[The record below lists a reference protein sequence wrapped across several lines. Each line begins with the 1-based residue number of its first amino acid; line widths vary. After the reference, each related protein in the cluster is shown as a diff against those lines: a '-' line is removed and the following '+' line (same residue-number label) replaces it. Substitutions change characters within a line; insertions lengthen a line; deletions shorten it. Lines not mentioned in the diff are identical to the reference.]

1 MILKVTEKY
10 LSLKEQRQRSGY
22 KVNAQ
27 GMNIWN
33 KHTCTYVHCFIQ
45 VQLTSGEGGKA
56 TIAGKLF
63 TGNSAEKK
71 KSLKTEKGEGVHLEL
86 KSGYHSSQ

>member
-1 MILKVTEKY
+1 M
-10 LSLKEQRQRSGY
+10 
-22 KVNAQ
+22 
-27 GMNIWN
+27 
-33 KHTCTYVHCFIQ
+33 HCFQ
-45 VQLTSGEGGKA
+45 VQLSSGEGGKA

-63 TGNSAEKK
+63 TRNSAGKK

>member
-1 MILKVTEKY
+1 M
-10 LSLKEQRQRSGY
+10 
-22 KVNAQ
+22 
-27 GMNIWN
+27 
-33 KHTCTYVHCFIQ
+33 HCFIQ

-71 KSLKTEKGEGVHLEL
+71 KKSLKTEKGEGVHLEL